1 MNRAHGQTLRK
12 ATALA
17 WEFCARGW
25 QGVLGPI
32 AALALPGFL
41 FILTHS
47 TDPGQGRGHGIIRS
61 FLEPLPFYWITVLIL
76 GSFIFLNLQHPWRRY
91 TLPASS
97 FLLVAVPMACAMLT
111 MFVQYAIVAMIL
123 NAAFDAGWAILGP
136 GLLAALLVAWCQAV
150 QWSTSNSLGLPFLV
164 CLSSFVASAFVTVRW
179 TPRNGL
185 KIAEFLPTVSLWQ
198 AFGFGLAVLVC
209 VGIGTVG
216 FASLRRGC
224 GIDGRR
230 ISHALSERLSFRRAA
245 RTTPFSSAANAQ
257 FWLEW
262 TRHGYVL
269 PAVIASIGIAAI
281 VLVWSLPATL
291 FDATHI
297 AGQASAILVV
307 PLFVIGFFWGN
318 RSPNF
323 EFGAFNGSRPLSDR
337 QIANAILKS
346 ATLGLILSAVIW
358 FACMALVVLIV
369 GGREEISKL
378 YQSSAIEKNRF
389 LVFLVFSAL
398 AATAVWSFVGFVT
411 SLSLAGRKV
420 VLYAFALA
428 FGTWMTGA
436 LLPLGFE
443 GESQIAFSAFY
454 STAFAA
460 LCLTGCF
467 AAFAA
472 VWHWHLISIRT
483 LCLAATIVLTAV
495 GALYS
500 AGMSF
505 AWDDWPFVVFCCL
518 LPIPLAAAPLAVYVN
533 RHR

>member
-1 MNRAHGQTLRK
+1 MNRASGQTLRK

-25 QGVLGPI
+25 QGVLGPLT
-32 AALALPGFL
+32 ALALPGMI
-41 FILTHS
+41 FILIHS
-47 TDPGQGRGHGIIRS
+47 TDPGQAQRITRS
-61 FLEPLPFYWITVLIL
+61 FLEPLPFYWITILIL

-111 MFVQYAIVAMIL
+111 TFVQYALVAMIL
-123 NAAFDAGWAILGP
+123 NAAFDAGWGILGP
-136 GLLAALLVAWCQAV
+136 GLLAALMVAWCQAV
-150 QWSTSNSLGLPFLV
+150 QWSTSNTLGLPFLV
-164 CLSSFVASAFVTVRW
+164 CLSSFVASVFVTVRW
-179 TPRNGL
+179 TPRSGL
-185 KIAEFLPTVSLWQ
+185 KISEFLPTVSLWQ
-198 AFGFGLAVLVC
+198 MLGFGLATLVC
-209 VGIGTVG
+209 VGVGTVG
-216 FASLRRGC
+216 FASLRCGS

-230 ISHALSERLSFRRAA
+230 ISDALSERFDFRRAA
-245 RTTPFSSAANAQ
+245 RTTPFSSPTSAQ

-262 TRHGYVL
+262 TRRGYVL

-297 AGQASAILVV
+297 AGQASSILVV
-307 PLFVIGFFWGN
+307 PVWLIGFFWGH

-346 ATLGLILSAVIW
+346 ATLGLILSAAIW

-369 GGREEISKL
+369 GGREEISGL
-378 YQSSAIEKNRF
+378 CRQLEQQEVVAGLAFISIGLTAI
-389 LVFLVFSAL
+389 
-398 AATAVWSFVGFVT
+398 WSFVGFVT

-420 VLYAFALA
+420 VLYAFAMA
-428 FGTWMTGA
+428 FGAWMTGA
-436 LLPLGFE
+436 LLPLGF
-443 GESQIAFSAFY
+443 GDKSQIAFSAFY
-454 STAFAA
+454 STVFAI
-460 LCLTGCF
+460 LCLSGCV

-472 VWHWHLISIRT
+472 VWHWHLISVRT

-500 AGMSF
+500 AGMPI
-505 AWDDWPFVVFCCL
+505 AWQSWPVVVYCCL
-518 LPIPLAAAPLAVYVN
+518 LPLPLAAAPLAVYTN